1 LSLSRVAANQALFRQ
16 INERIEEKTEEI
28 AFGPDAELWEFL
40 CECGAENCVEHVQLS
55 MAEYES
61 VRADPTHFVLLPG
74 HELPEAEVVQRE
86 NERFTVVEKIVEETE
101 LEQTDPR
108 R

>member
-1 LSLSRVAANQALFRQ
+1 
-16 INERIEEKTEEI
+16 
-28 AFGPDAELWEFL
+28 
-40 CECGAENCVEHVQLS
+40 

>member
-1 LSLSRVAANQALFRQ
+1 
-16 INERIEEKTEEI
+16 
-28 AFGPDAELWEFL
+28 
-40 CECGAENCVEHVQLS
+40 
-55 MAEYES
+55 
-61 VRADPTHFVLLPG
+61 VLLPG